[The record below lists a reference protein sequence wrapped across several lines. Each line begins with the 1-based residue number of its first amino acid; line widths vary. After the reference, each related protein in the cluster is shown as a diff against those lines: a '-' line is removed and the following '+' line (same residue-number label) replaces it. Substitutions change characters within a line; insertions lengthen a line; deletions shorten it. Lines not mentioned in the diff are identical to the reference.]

1 MLTTL
6 FILWYSLLVNGIQYI
21 PINTEEIIVIKVLR
35 IDDRLMHAQVTFGWA
50 QSFNVKG
57 ILIISDKVANDSTMK
72 MAAEF
77 AKPESLKLW
86 IKNEAD
92 GIAALPKLNGFSYNS
107 MVLVDNVS
115 TALKICK
122 QCDLI
127 KYVNMGGQR
136 VGEGRKSI
144 LETIW
149 VSDKDLQELK
159 EIEDLGVKVEVQKM
173 ITDPGYP
180 VKTFL

>member
-1 MLTTL
+1 M
-6 FILWYSLLVNGIQYI
+6 
-21 PINTEEIIVIKVLR
+21 IKVLR

-77 AKPESLKLW
+77 AKPESMKLW
-86 IKNEAD
+86 IKNVND
-92 GIAALPKLNGFSYNS
+92 GIKSLEKLNSFSYNS
-107 MVLVDNVS
+107 MVLVDGTE
-115 TALKICK
+115 TALKICQESK
-122 QCDLI
+122 VI

-136 VGEGRKSI
+136 MQEGRKPI

-149 VSDKDLQELK
+149 LSERDFSNLK
-159 EIEDLGVKVEVQKM
+159 AIEELGVEVEIQKM

-180 VKTFL
+180 LKNFL